1 MMKLIEFK
9 EEHYKGLL
17 EHVQKMRKCLK
28 TIEECLEEG
37 SYDYK
42 KHRDYDDDDD
52 EVKYRRGGRYSMY

>member
-37 SYDYK
+37 QYDYK
-42 KHRDYDDDDD
+42 KHHDYEEDDDVD
-52 EVKYRRGGRYSMY
+52 YRRSGRYSRY

>member
-37 SYDYK
+37 SYEYK
-42 KHRDYDDDDD
+42 KYRDDDDD
-52 EVKYRRGGRYSMY
+52 EMKYKRSGRYSMY